1 MKSTVWTDKVS
12 VETTGPTQAS
22 GTYHVHSHRFQTR
35 PEGLRE
41 PVVVKKPQELQLRK
55 QTLDMLSVQA
65 SECGRQ
71 RRRGREV
78 VGDKERQVAMRVWER
93 EKERETRKADRMLI
107 KQKQKKTT
115 AAHAKRSKKIETAIR
130 ANRSQAHLS
139 LVVVQVKVLG
149 VLLLPIPPPPLGRG
163 APLGPSRAEKNTPLS
178 YERKWEEKKRAQN
191 EKRRRGLWCE
201 ALTCCWWARW
211 TERQT
216 AAEGRSLVRSGPGR
230 SSCPAGG
237 GAERCGRS
245 LPPSSRWLSL
255 QKKRRRWDHQTR
267 YHQFQATLCMFFFLR
282 LATGR
287 TVGIGL

>member
-1 MKSTVWTDKVS
+1 MNGQSQRWDYR
-12 VETTGPTQAS
+12 PHTQAS

-55 QTLDMLSVQA
+55 QTLYMLRVCKQVSA
-65 SECGRQ
+65 GDRGGEEERWWET
-71 RRRGREV
+71 RR
-78 VGDKERQVAMRVWER
+78 DKWPCVCER
-93 EKERETRKADRMLI
+93 EKKRERNQQSRQNVNKA
-107 KQKQKKTT
+107 KTT
-115 AAHAKRSKKIETAIR
+115 AAHAKRSKKTETAIR
-130 ANRSQAHLS
+130 ANQSQAHLS

-163 APLGPSRAEKNTPLS
+163 APLGPSRAEENTPLS

-255 QKKRRRWDHQTR
+255 Q
-267 YHQFQATLCMFFFLR
+267 
-282 LATGR
+282 
-287 TVGIGL
+287 

>member
-1 MKSTVWTDKVS
+1 M
-12 VETTGPTQAS
+12 
-22 GTYHVHSHRFQTR
+22 
-35 PEGLRE
+35 
-41 PVVVKKPQELQLRK
+41 
-55 QTLDMLSVQA
+55 
-65 SECGRQ
+65 
-71 RRRGREV
+71 
-78 VGDKERQVAMRVWER
+78 
-93 EKERETRKADRMLI
+93 
-107 KQKQKKTT
+107 
-115 AAHAKRSKKIETAIR
+115 AIR

-255 QKKRRRWDHQTR
+255 QKKKTAVRSPDSVSSISSNTM
-267 YHQFQATLCMFFFLR
+267 YVFFKACNR
-282 LATGR
+282 ENSWYR
-287 TVGIGL
+287 TIRVVCPVSE